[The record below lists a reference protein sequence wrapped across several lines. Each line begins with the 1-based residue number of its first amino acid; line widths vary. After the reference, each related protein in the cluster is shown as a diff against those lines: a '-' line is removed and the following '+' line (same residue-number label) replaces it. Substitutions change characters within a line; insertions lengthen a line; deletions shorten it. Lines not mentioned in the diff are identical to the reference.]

1 MNKKDLQPTLE
12 SPFLVECI
20 REYYHVQA
28 IELHRLPSD
37 SGKYIFRVDLADG
50 TRQILR
56 VVTDPDK
63 SAFFEL
69 ARLLQFFEQQGYPA
83 ERIILT
89 IGQTATASVEG
100 WQLLM
105 TTFLVGAPLEYT
117 PSAFRLLGGAV
128 GRLHALKPAL
138 TYNPPRAGM
147 LPSNELAFAQRQLD
161 AVAALVPPVYI
172 PQFDL
177 LEEAL
182 SSLDRGTHLPT
193 TLIHNDCHPFNAVM
207 MAPGHVSLLDWEGS
221 GLGPAVLDV
230 AFLLSNCDG
239 KAPWFP
245 LEADDP
251 FHPNT
256 RLLHAVIE
264 GYCQYYQLTTAELD
278 YLVDAIRF
286 RSLVFGACSF
296 AAAIAQQQN
305 AGFSQWWWTRYRA
318 VDEIADQARTR
329 FEQLFR

>member
-1 MNKKDLQPTLE
+1 MNEKDLQPTLE

-20 REYYHVQA
+20 HRYYHAQTV
-28 IELHRLPSD
+28 ELHRLPSD
-37 SGKYIFRVDLADG
+37 SGKYIFRVDLVDG

-56 VVTDPDK
+56 VVTDSDK
-63 SAFFEL
+63 SALFEL
-69 ARLLQFFEQQGYPA
+69 TRLLQFFEQQDYPA

-89 IGQTATASVEG
+89 TEQATTVTVEG
-100 WQLLM
+100 WHLLL
-105 TTFLVGAPLEYT
+105 TTFLVGNPLEYT
-117 PSAFRLLGGAV
+117 PSMFRLLGGVV
-128 GRLHALKPAL
+128 GQLHALKPVL
-138 TYNPPRAGM
+138 TYDPPRAGM

-161 AVAALVPPVYI
+161 AVATRVPHLYI

-177 LEEAL
+177 LETTL

-207 MAPGHVSLLDWEGS
+207 TAPGHVTLLDWEGS

-245 LEADDP
+245 LSPEP
-251 FHPNT
+251 FHPAT
-256 RLLHAVIE
+256 ELLQAVIE
-264 GYCQYYQLTTAELD
+264 GYRQYHQLTTAELA
-278 YLVDAIRF
+278 YLADAIRF
-286 RSLVFGACSF
+286 RSLVFGVCNF

-318 VDEIADQARTR
+318 ADEIADQARTR
-329 FEQLFR
+329 FEQLSQ